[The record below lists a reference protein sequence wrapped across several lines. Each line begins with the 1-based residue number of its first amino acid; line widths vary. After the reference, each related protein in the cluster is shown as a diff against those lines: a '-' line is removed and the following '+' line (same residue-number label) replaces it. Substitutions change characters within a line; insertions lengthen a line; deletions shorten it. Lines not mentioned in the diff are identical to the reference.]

1 MSARKDALMESLIS
15 HLEVRGE
22 LCQEGNAATE
32 RAIAAIERELREEAE
47 YNRFTLWIT
56 GYRINRAL
64 SVERVSATDKAV
76 KFSIPGTKNKE
87 GNEYTFFM
95 PKKALVADKNE
106 SSIVNVARWFTV
118 EGYLS
123 FLFDRFG
130 SVYNR

>member
-1 MSARKDALMESLIS
+1 MSRRDALMESLIS

-22 LCQEGNAATE
+22 LGDEGNAATE
-32 RAIAAIERELREEAE
+32 RAIATIEQELREEVDL
-47 YNRFTLWIT
+47 NRFTLWIT
-56 GYRINRAL
+56 GYRVNRAL
-64 SVERVSATDKAV
+64 AVERVSATDKAV
-76 KFSIPGTKNKE
+76 KFSVPDTKNKE

-106 SSIVNVARWFTV
+106 PSIVTVARWFTV